1 MLKNEILNNKDIVYE
16 ATRIGFGKALLDIG
30 KENKNIVALCA
41 DLTESMQMHLF
52 KDRFP
57 ERFFEMGIT
66 EQSMASVASGMSAMG
81 VVPFIGS
88 YAMFSPGRNWEQI
101 RTTIC
106 YNNRKVIIV
115 GGHTG
120 LSVGPDGGTHQAIED
135 IAIMR
140 VMPNMNIFSPIDSE
154 DAYRLTRLSV
164 EVDGPVYIRLT
175 REASPILLEKN
186 ININTNNSVI
196 YTTGGDAD
204 YKIGIIG
211 TGPVLYE
218 AIKSALKYKN
228 NNKVQINI
236 FNLNIIKENKD
247 NNKNIVKDI
256 VKFANNQNHI
266 ITVEEHQINAGIG
279 GMIAEI
285 LSENLPKRVYR
296 IGIKDRFGQSGTIKE
311 LYKEYNI
318 DEEYITNIIENLII
332 HKY

>member
-1 MLKNEILNNKDIVYE
+1 M
-16 ATRIGFGKALLDIG
+16 
-30 KENKNIVALCA
+30 
-41 DLTESMQMHLF
+41 
-52 KDRFP
+52 
-57 ERFFEMGIT
+57 
-66 EQSMASVASGMSAMG
+66 
-81 VVPFIGS
+81 
-88 YAMFSPGRNWEQI
+88 
-101 RTTIC
+101 
-106 YNNRKVIIV
+106 
-115 GGHTG
+115 
-120 LSVGPDGGTHQAIED
+120 
-135 IAIMR
+135 
-140 VMPNMNIFSPIDSE
+140 
-154 DAYRLTRLSV
+154 
-164 EVDGPVYIRLT
+164 
-175 REASPILLEKN
+175 
-186 ININTNNSVI
+186 
-196 YTTGGDAD
+196 
-204 YKIGIIG
+204 G